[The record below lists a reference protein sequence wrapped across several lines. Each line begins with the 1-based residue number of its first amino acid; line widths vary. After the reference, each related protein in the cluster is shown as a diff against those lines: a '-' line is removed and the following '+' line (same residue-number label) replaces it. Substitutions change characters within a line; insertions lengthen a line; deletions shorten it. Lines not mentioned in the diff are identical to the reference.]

1 MWRIIKILLIIYTIG
16 AWAFQGEEAKKIE
29 SAILSEVSS
38 VITGKQYGIKVY
50 TTDNMKYIF
59 RYSKILLPVYECI
72 NADLII
78 AGERLKDNRCRGKK
92 MIVTRY
98 YLLKEYKNAIAAFY
112 WHKGRPNLIFI
123 QERLKH
129 YGISIPDKYKKFAD
143 SEKNL

>member
-1 MWRIIKILLIIYTIG
+1 MWKVIKIFFLVYVIG
-16 AWAFQGEEAKKIE
+16 AAAFQEEKVRKIE
-29 SAILSEVSS
+29 TAILSEISS

-59 RYSKILLPVYECI
+59 KYSKILLPAYECI

-78 AGERLKDNRCRGKK
+78 AGERLRDKKCRGKI
-92 MIVTRY
+92 MVVTKY
-98 YLLKEYKNAIAAFY
+98 YLLKEYKDAVAAFY

-123 QERLKH
+123 EERLKQ
-129 YGISIPDKYKKFAD
+129 YRISIPDKYKKFID